1 MDAVVGVCPSARH
14 GTASG
19 VHEKQATASHRAAQG
34 DAAAIT
40 EALNETANNQPN
52 QQFVQRK
59 EPELVA
65 LDNAAL
71 LLNQAAAGEADWDAI
86 RAPLAAQYEEGGFRE
101 VADFVR
107 AAGP

>member
-1 MDAVVGVCPSARH
+1 MGCHTFSCDIHIAF
-14 GTASG
+14 
-19 VHEKQATASHRAAQG
+19 QG
-34 DAAAIT
+34 DAAAIS

-71 LLNQAAAGEADWDAI
+71 LLNQAAAGEAEWDAI
-86 RAPLAAQYEEGGFRE
+86 RAPLAAEYEDAGFRE

-107 AAGP
+107 AAGQ